1 MPKKEMTDKRE
12 WDELGFNPIKDG
24 FWATTQDIRERMK
37 QKDKEDRIS
46 RLFTAG
52 IIIIGLSVLTLVCLF
67 FI

>member
-1 MPKKEMTDKRE
+1 MTDKRE